1 MGKER
6 KYNQRKLSES
16 IENFIEERQ
25 STLKWFQSL
34 SFPNW
39 DSMATIPSGGKIVEI
54 SARRIL
60 ELWVGNELLM
70 ISEIINRMIGFFE
83 RKPMEV

>member
-1 MGKER
+1 
-6 KYNQRKLSES
+6 
-16 IENFIEERQ
+16 
-25 STLKWFQSL
+25 
-34 SFPNW
+34 
-39 DSMATIPSGGKIVEI
+39 MATIPSGGKIVEI